1 MTINHPHPFMDMA
14 DPALVSLWRIVND
27 GVMGGLSESSI
38 RLTDQESALFSG
50 TVSLRNNGGFASVQ
64 ARFHPLDLSAF
75 EGMDVLLCGD
85 GKRYGFWLREPNQRL
100 AHQCEFTTKNGVW
113 QTVRIPFRDL
123 QPKFFGTWV
132 TATPINLA
140 QVSSMAFIINNKQE
154 GPFALEIG
162 HLSLYP
168 MMV

>member
-1 MTINHPHPFMDMA
+1 MNLSYPNPFMDMA
-14 DPALVSLWRIVND
+14 DPALLSLWRVVND

-50 TVSLRNNGGFASVQ
+50 TVSLRNNGGFASMQ
-64 ARFHPLDLSAF
+64 ARFHPLDLSGF
-75 EGMDVLLCGD
+75 EGVDVLLCGD
-85 GKRYGFWLREPNQRL
+85 GKRYGLWLREPNQRL
-100 AHQCEFTTKNGVW
+100 VHQYEFTTKQGVW
-113 QTVRIPFRDL
+113 QTVRIPFAVL

-132 TATPINLA
+132 NAAPIDLT
-140 QVSSMAFIINNKQE
+140 QVSSMAFIIDNKQE

-168 MMV
+168 VTV